1 MDLFFIILYIFFGI
15 LVGIVTGLMP
25 GIHPNMT
32 ATLFLGFLFGDP
44 FLVSVMIISSAVT
57 NAFLDFIPSILLG
70 APDPETALSVL
81 PGHKM
86 MMKGRAYEAIRLT
99 VIGGLVSLFMILLS
113 LPFLIIF
120 VGPAYEIIRPNIHWV
135 LIAIVGF
142 MFFKDRKPWSLVV
155 FALSGTLGY
164 IVLNGN
170 FLGKFALLPLLTGL
184 FGLST
189 ITKSLEDKAQIPEQ
203 TNDLEK
209 VGKGEIIKGGLVGSL
224 SGILVGLLPGV
235 GAAQAT
241 FLSSEILRDKTERK
255 FMIAMGGVN
264 TVTAILSIMSLW
276 LIGNPRSGV
285 AVVVNELLST
295 LTFSDVIVFI
305 GAITLAGGVSSFLTL
320 FLSKRFINLFRKI
333 NYRHLSFFVIVF
345 LVAMTFMFTG
355 FVGLFVLFL
364 STSIGMVCILSGIRR
379 SYMMACLIVP
389 TILFFI

>member
-86 MMKGRAYEAIRLT
+86 MMEGRAYEAIRLT